1 VVGQRRLQKAA
12 QGVPFLPI
20 RLLMSSNKRGVGR
33 YDPSRRTFGRTLF
46 THRLHGIETPVA
58 GSGKRSIIKRR
69 VRTMAAAEGDGMK
82 RKAEGRRHMRLGPE
96 KNVGVW
102 LANPDPKRNTAEALL
117 EEAFGSRKFLCRHGL
132 DGATNTTI
140 PIRYSVNGKHSRT
153 AAGFGNRALYP
164 PKKKLTWTAAS
175 VASSPDHHG
184 RLCGRCRGCDPKKAL
199 FWAPPANCVKHLAT
213 VHNPGRRR

>member
-1 VVGQRRLQKAA
+1 VEPAA
-12 QGVPFLPI
+12 IIHLEGL
-20 RLLMSSNKRGVGR
+20 RGTLL
-33 YDPSRRTFGRTLF
+33 

-58 GSGKRSIIKRR
+58 GSGKQSIIKRR
-69 VRTMAAAEGDGMK
+69 VRTTAAAEGDGMR
-82 RKAEGRRHMRLGPE
+82 RKVEEVGSRRNRR
-96 KNVGVW
+96 GV
-102 LANPDPKRNTAEALL
+102 ASHPDPKETLQRPCQKRPWVL
-117 EEAFGSRKFLCRHGL
+117 GSVRHGL
-132 DGATNTTI
+132 DKIFCQLQTPT
-140 PIRYSVNGKHSRT
+140 HSGSTRT